1 LFRLRRRGFTKPP
14 RRFHQ
19 ASDGDGD
26 ANPNDAAKSPSRF
39 HQGGNGGE
47 TPHSDS
53 DETPHGDGGENPH
66 DDKTPHGDC
75 DETPLADFHQVV
87 MNMMQF

>member
-1 LFRLRRRGFTKPP
+1 
-14 RRFHQ
+14 Q
-19 ASDGDGD
+19 AGDGD

-53 DETPHGDGGENPH
+53 DETPHGDRGENPH
-66 DDKTPHGDC
+66 GDGDETPHGDC
-75 DETPLADFHQVV
+75 DETPLLSEADFHQVV